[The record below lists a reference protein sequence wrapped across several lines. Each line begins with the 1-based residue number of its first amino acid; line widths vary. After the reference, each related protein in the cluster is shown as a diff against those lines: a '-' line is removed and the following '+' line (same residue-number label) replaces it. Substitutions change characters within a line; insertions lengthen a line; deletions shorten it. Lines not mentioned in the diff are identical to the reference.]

1 MCMLCLFLYM
11 RRQMRCHMFIDRAR
25 IFVQS
30 GKGGDG
36 MSSFRR
42 EKFVPKGGP
51 DGGDGGR
58 GGNVILVA
66 DRNVNTLVD
75 FRFRRLFKAKPGG
88 KGAGAN
94 CFGRD
99 AEDLRITVPVGT
111 VVKDE
116 ETDTVI
122 ADLNHDGQEAVVAR
136 GGRGGRGN
144 WHFRSSA
151 NRVPT
156 FAEKGEPSQERW
168 LRLELK
174 VLADVG
180 LLGYPSVG
188 KSSILRKVSA
198 AQPEVAA
205 YHFTTLNPILG
216 VVNLPDHRSF
226 VMADIP
232 GLIEGASEGVGLG
245 HDFLRHVERTKILI
259 HVLDVSGM
267 EGRDPVE
274 DYEKI
279 NLELQKYSARLAR
292 KKQVVA
298 ANKMD
303 LLEEDSDKL
312 ERLVDYM
319 AQQGVEVYPI
329 CAVTGEGMDKLLE
342 RVWVLLEEYVEE
354 AEENAEEVVYKAV
367 RKQDFEVKREGNA
380 FVLTGSRIENLVAMT
395 NFDDDQSLRRFQRIW
410 RYMELDKLL
419 KEHGVQ
425 EGNTVRIGEMEF
437 EYHT

>member
-1 MCMLCLFLYM
+1 
-11 RRQMRCHMFIDRAR
+11 MFIDRAR

-51 DGGDGGR
+51 DGGDGGH
-58 GGNVILVA
+58 GGNVVLVA

-75 FRFRRLFKAKPGG
+75 FRFHRLFKAKPGG
-88 KGAGAN
+88 KGQGAN
-94 CFGRD
+94 CYGRN
-99 AEDLRITVPVGT
+99 AEDLLITVPLGT
-111 VVKDE
+111 IVKDE
-116 ETDTVI
+116 ESGQII
-122 ADLNHDGQEAVVAR
+122 ADLSHDGQQAIVAK

-144 WHFRSSA
+144 WHFRSSS
-151 NRVPT
+151 NRTPT
-156 FAEKGEPSQERW
+156 FAERGEPGEERW

-174 VLADVG
+174 VLADIG

-216 VVNLPDHRSF
+216 VVDLSDHRSF

-245 HDFLRHVERTKILI
+245 HDFLRHIERTKILV

-267 EGRDPVE
+267 EGRDPIE

-279 NLELQKYSARLAR
+279 NEELRKYSEKLSR
-292 KKQVVA
+292 KKQIIA
-298 ANKMD
+298 ANKIDM
-303 LLEEDSDKL
+303 LGDSDNL
-312 ERLVDYM
+312 ERLKAYM
-319 AQQGVEVYPI
+319 DERGQEVYPI
-329 CAVTGEGMDKLLE
+329 CAMTGEGLEVLLE
-342 RVWVLLEEYVEE
+342 RLWDLLETYVEE
-354 AEENAEEVVYKAV
+354 PEEIAEEVVYKAQD
-367 RKQDFEVKREGNA
+367 KPDFEVKRADDGA
-380 FVLTGSRIENLVAMT
+380 FVITGPRIENLVAMT

-419 KEHGVQ
+419 KEKGICD
-425 EGNTVRIGEMEF
+425 GNTVRICEMEF
-437 EYHT
+437 EYHE

>member
-1 MCMLCLFLYM
+1 
-11 RRQMRCHMFIDRAR
+11 MFIDRAR

-36 MSSFRR
+36 MSSFRH

-51 DGGDGGR
+51 NGGDGGQAR
-58 GGNVILVA
+58 NVVLLA

-88 KGAGAN
+88 KGEGSN
-94 CFGRD
+94 KYGRN
-99 AEDLRITVPVGT
+99 AEDLLITVPLGT
-111 VVKDE
+111 IVKDE
-116 ETDTVI
+116 ETGQVM
-122 ADLNHDGQEAVVAR
+122 ADLSRDGQRAIVAK

-144 WHFRSSA
+144 WHFRTSA
-151 NRVPT
+151 NRTPT
-156 FAEKGEPSQERW
+156 FAERGEPGEERW

-232 GLIEGASEGVGLG
+232 GLIDGASEGVGLG
-245 HDFLRHVERTKILI
+245 HDFLRHIERTKILI
-259 HVLDVSGM
+259 HVVDVSGI
-267 EGRDPVE
+267 EGRDPIE

-279 NLELQKYSARLAR
+279 NAELAKYSEKLAR
-292 KKQVVA
+292 KRQVVA
-298 ANKMD
+298 ANKID
-303 LLEEDSDKL
+303 LLGDSDNL
-312 ERLVDYM
+312 ERLMDYM
-319 AQQGVEVYPI
+319 TAHGVEVYPI
-329 CAVTGEGMDKLLE
+329 CAMTGEGMDKLLE
-342 RVWVLLEEYVEE
+342 RVWTMLEEYVEE
-354 AEENAEEVVYKAV
+354 PDETTEEVVYKAQN
-367 RKQDFEVKREGNA
+367 KPDFEVKRDDDGA
-380 FVLTGSRIENLVAMT
+380 FVITGARIENLVAMT

-419 KEHGVQ
+419 QEHGIQ
-425 EGNTVRIGEMEF
+425 DGNTVRIYSMEF
-437 EYHT
+437 EYHK

>member
-1 MCMLCLFLYM
+1 
-11 RRQMRCHMFIDRAR
+11 MFIDRAR

-36 MSSFRR
+36 MSSFRH

-51 DGGDGGR
+51 NGGDGGQ
-58 GGNVILVA
+58 GGNVVLVA

-88 KGAGAN
+88 KGEGSN
-94 CFGRD
+94 KYGRN
-99 AEDLRITVPVGT
+99 AEDLVITVPLGT
-111 VVKDE
+111 IVKDE
-116 ETDTVI
+116 ETGQVM
-122 ADLNHDGQEAVVAR
+122 ADLSRDGQRAIVAK

-144 WHFRSSA
+144 WHFRTSA
-151 NRVPT
+151 NRTPT
-156 FAEKGEPSQERW
+156 FAERGEPGEERW

-205 YHFTTLNPILG
+205 YYFTTLNPILG

-232 GLIEGASEGVGLG
+232 GLIDGASEGVGLG
-245 HDFLRHVERTKILI
+245 HDFLRHIERTKILI
-259 HVLDVSGM
+259 HVIDVSGI
-267 EGRDPVE
+267 EGRDPIE

-279 NLELQKYSARLAR
+279 NAELAKYSEKLSR
-292 KKQVVA
+292 KQQIVA
-298 ANKMD
+298 ANKID
-303 LLEEDSDKL
+303 LLGDSDNL
-312 ERLVDYM
+312 ERLMDYM
-319 AQQGVEVYPI
+319 AAHGVEVYPI
-329 CAVTGEGMDKLLE
+329 CAMTGEGMDKLLE
-342 RVWVLLEEYVEE
+342 RVWTMLEEYVEE
-354 AEENAEEVVYKAV
+354 PDETTEEVVYKAQN
-367 RKQDFEVKREGNA
+367 KPDFEVKRDDDGA
-380 FVLTGSRIENLVAMT
+380 FVITGARIENLVAMT

-419 KEHGVQ
+419 QEHGIQ
-425 EGNTVRIGEMEF
+425 DGNTVRIYSMEF
-437 EYHT
+437 EYHK

>member
-1 MCMLCLFLYM
+1 
-11 RRQMRCHMFIDRAR
+11 MFIDRAR

-36 MSSFRR
+36 MSSFRH

-51 DGGDGGR
+51 NGGDGGQ
-58 GGNVILVA
+58 GGNVVLVA

-88 KGAGAN
+88 KGEGSN
-94 CFGRD
+94 KYGRN
-99 AEDLRITVPVGT
+99 AEDLLITVPLGT
-111 VVKDE
+111 IVKDE
-116 ETDTVI
+116 ETGQVM
-122 ADLNHDGQEAVVAR
+122 ADLSRDGQRAIVAK

-144 WHFRSSA
+144 WHFRTSA
-151 NRVPT
+151 NRTPT
-156 FAEKGEPSQERW
+156 FAERGEPGEERW

-232 GLIEGASEGVGLG
+232 GLIDGASEGVGLG
-245 HDFLRHVERTKILI
+245 HDFLRHIERTKILI
-259 HVLDVSGM
+259 HVVDVSGI
-267 EGRDPVE
+267 EGRDPIE

-279 NLELQKYSARLAR
+279 NAELAKYSEKLAR
-292 KKQVVA
+292 KRQVVA
-298 ANKMD
+298 ANKID
-303 LLEEDSDKL
+303 LLGDSDNL
-312 ERLVDYM
+312 ERLMNYM
-319 AQQGVEVYPI
+319 TAHGVEVYPI
-329 CAVTGEGMDKLLE
+329 CAMTGEGMDKLLE
-342 RVWVLLEEYVEE
+342 RVWTMLEEYVEE
-354 AEENAEEVVYKAV
+354 PDETTEEVVYKAQN
-367 RKQDFEVKREGNA
+367 KPDFEVKRDDDGA
-380 FVLTGSRIENLVAMT
+380 FVITGARIENLVAMT

-419 KEHGVQ
+419 QEHGIQ
-425 EGNTVRIGEMEF
+425 DGNTVRIYSMEF
-437 EYHT
+437 EYHK

>member
-1 MCMLCLFLYM
+1 
-11 RRQMRCHMFIDRAR
+11 MFIDRAR

-36 MSSFRR
+36 MSSFRH

-51 DGGDGGR
+51 NGGDGGQ
-58 GGNVILVA
+58 GGNVVLVA

-75 FRFRRLFKAKPGG
+75 FRYRRLFKAKPGG
-88 KGAGAN
+88 KGEGSN
-94 CFGRD
+94 KYGRNAD
-99 AEDLRITVPVGT
+99 DLVITVPVGT
-111 VVKDE
+111 IVKDE
-116 ETDTVI
+116 ETDQVM
-122 ADLNHDGQEAVVAR
+122 ADLSRDGQRAIVAK

-144 WHFRSSA
+144 WHFRTSA
-151 NRVPT
+151 NRTPT
-156 FAEKGEPSQERW
+156 FAERGEPGEERW
-168 LRLELK
+168 LKLELK

-232 GLIEGASEGVGLG
+232 GLIDGASEGVGLG
-245 HDFLRHVERTKILI
+245 HDFLRHIERTKILI
-259 HVLDVSGM
+259 HVLDVSGS
-267 EGRDPVE
+267 EGRDPIE

-279 NLELQKYSARLAR
+279 NAELAKYSEKLAR
-292 KKQVVA
+292 KRQVVA
-298 ANKMD
+298 ANKID
-303 LLEEDSDKL
+303 LLGDSDNL
-312 ERLVDYM
+312 ERLMDYM
-319 AQQGVEVYPI
+319 AAHGVEVYPI
-329 CAVTGEGMDKLLE
+329 CAMSGEGMDKLLE
-342 RVWVLLEEYVEE
+342 RVWTMLEEYVEE
-354 AEENAEEVVYKAV
+354 PDETTEEVVYKA
-367 RKQDFEVKREGNA
+367 KEKPDFEVKRDDDGA
-380 FVLTGSRIENLVAMT
+380 FVITGARIENLVAMT

-419 KEHGVQ
+419 QEHGIQ
-425 EGNTVRIGEMEF
+425 EGNTVRIYSMEF
-437 EYHT
+437 EYHK

>member
-1 MCMLCLFLYM
+1 
-11 RRQMRCHMFIDRAR
+11 MFIDRAR

-36 MSSFRR
+36 MSSFRH

-51 DGGDGGR
+51 NGGDGGQ
-58 GGNVILVA
+58 GGNVVLVA

-88 KGAGAN
+88 KGEGSN
-94 CFGRD
+94 KYGRN
-99 AEDLRITVPVGT
+99 AEDLLITVPLGT
-111 VVKDE
+111 IVKDE
-116 ETDTVI
+116 ETGQVM
-122 ADLNHDGQEAVVAR
+122 ADLSRDGQRAIVAK

-144 WHFRSSA
+144 WHFRTSA
-151 NRVPT
+151 NRTPT
-156 FAEKGEPSQERW
+156 FAERGEPGEERW

-232 GLIEGASEGVGLG
+232 GLIDGASEGVGLG
-245 HDFLRHVERTKILI
+245 HDFLRHIERTKILI
-259 HVLDVSGM
+259 HVVDVSGI
-267 EGRDPVE
+267 EGRDPIE

-279 NLELQKYSARLAR
+279 NAELAKYSEKLAR
-292 KKQVVA
+292 KHQVVA
-298 ANKMD
+298 ANKID
-303 LLEEDSDKL
+303 LLGDSDNL
-312 ERLVDYM
+312 ERLMDYM
-319 AQQGVEVYPI
+319 TAHGVEVYPI
-329 CAVTGEGMDKLLE
+329 CAMTGEGMDKLLE
-342 RVWVLLEEYVEE
+342 RVWTMLEEYVEE
-354 AEENAEEVVYKAV
+354 PDETTEEVVYKAQN
-367 RKQDFEVKREGNA
+367 KPDFEVKRDDDGA
-380 FVLTGSRIENLVAMT
+380 FVITGARIENLVAMT

-419 KEHGVQ
+419 QEHGIQ
-425 EGNTVRIGEMEF
+425 DGNTVRIYSMEF
-437 EYHT
+437 EYHK

>member
-1 MCMLCLFLYM
+1 
-11 RRQMRCHMFIDRAR
+11 MFIDRAR

-36 MSSFRR
+36 MSSFRH

-51 DGGDGGR
+51 NGGDGGQ
-58 GGNVILVA
+58 GGNVVLVA

-88 KGAGAN
+88 KGEGSN
-94 CFGRD
+94 KYGRN
-99 AEDLRITVPVGT
+99 AEDLLITVPLGT
-111 VVKDE
+111 IVKDE
-116 ETDTVI
+116 ETGQVI
-122 ADLNHDGQEAVVAR
+122 ADLSRDGQRAIVAK

-144 WHFRSSA
+144 WHFRTSA
-151 NRVPT
+151 NRTPT
-156 FAEKGEPSQERW
+156 FAERGEPGEERW

-232 GLIEGASEGVGLG
+232 GLIDGASEGVGLG
-245 HDFLRHVERTKILI
+245 HDFLRHIERTKILI
-259 HVLDVSGM
+259 HVVDVSGI
-267 EGRDPVE
+267 EGRDPIE

-279 NLELQKYSARLAR
+279 NAELAKYSEKLAR
-292 KKQVVA
+292 KRQVVA
-298 ANKMD
+298 ANKID
-303 LLEEDSDKL
+303 LLGDSDNL
-312 ERLVDYM
+312 ERLMDYM
-319 AQQGVEVYPI
+319 TAHGVEVYPI
-329 CAVTGEGMDKLLE
+329 CAMTGEGMDKLLE
-342 RVWVLLEEYVEE
+342 RVWTMLEEYVEE
-354 AEENAEEVVYKAV
+354 PDETTEEVVYKAQN
-367 RKQDFEVKREGNA
+367 KPDFEVKRDDDGA
-380 FVLTGSRIENLVAMT
+380 FVITGARIENLVAMT

-419 KEHGVQ
+419 QEHGIQ
-425 EGNTVRIGEMEF
+425 DGNTIRIYSMEF
-437 EYHT
+437 EYHK

>member
-1 MCMLCLFLYM
+1 
-11 RRQMRCHMFIDRAR
+11 MFIDRAR

-36 MSSFRR
+36 MSSFRH

-51 DGGDGGR
+51 NGGDGGQ
-58 GGNVILVA
+58 GGSVVLVA

-88 KGAGAN
+88 KGEGSN
-94 CFGRD
+94 KYGRN
-99 AEDLRITVPVGT
+99 AEDLVITVPLGT
-111 VVKDE
+111 IVKDE
-116 ETDTVI
+116 ETGQVM
-122 ADLNHDGQEAVVAR
+122 ADLSRDGQRAIVAK

-144 WHFRSSA
+144 WHFRTSA
-151 NRVPT
+151 NRTPT
-156 FAEKGEPSQERW
+156 FAERGEPGEERW

-232 GLIEGASEGVGLG
+232 GLIDGASEGVGLG
-245 HDFLRHVERTKILI
+245 HDFLRHIERTKILI
-259 HVLDVSGM
+259 HVIDVSGI
-267 EGRDPVE
+267 EGRDPIE

-279 NLELQKYSARLAR
+279 NAELAKYSEKLSR
-292 KKQVVA
+292 KQQIVA
-298 ANKMD
+298 ANKID
-303 LLEEDSDKL
+303 LLGDSDNL
-312 ERLVDYM
+312 ERLMDYM
-319 AQQGVEVYPI
+319 AAHGVEVYPI
-329 CAVTGEGMDKLLE
+329 CAMTGEGMDKLLE
-342 RVWVLLEEYVEE
+342 RVWTMLEEYVEE
-354 AEENAEEVVYKAV
+354 PDETTEEVVYKAQN
-367 RKQDFEVKREGNA
+367 KPDFEVKRDDDGA
-380 FVLTGSRIENLVAMT
+380 FVITGARIENLVAMT

-419 KEHGVQ
+419 QEHGIQ
-425 EGNTVRIGEMEF
+425 DGNTVRIYSMEF
-437 EYHT
+437 EYHK

>member
-1 MCMLCLFLYM
+1 
-11 RRQMRCHMFIDRAR
+11 MFIDRAR

-51 DGGDGGR
+51 DGGDGGH
-58 GGNVILVA
+58 GGNVVLVA

-88 KGAGAN
+88 KGQGAN
-94 CFGRD
+94 CYGRN
-99 AEDLRITVPVGT
+99 AEDLLITVPMGT
-111 VVKDE
+111 IVKDE
-116 ETDTVI
+116 ATDQII
-122 ADLNHDGQEAVVAR
+122 ADLSHDGQQAIVAK

-144 WHFRSSA
+144 WHFRSSS
-151 NRVPT
+151 NRTPT
-156 FAEKGEPSQERW
+156 FAERGEPGEERW

-174 VLADVG
+174 VLADIG

-216 VVNLPDHRSF
+216 VVDLSDHRSF

-245 HDFLRHVERTKILI
+245 HDFLRHIERTKILV

-267 EGRDPVE
+267 EGRDPIE

-279 NLELQKYSARLAR
+279 NEELRKYSEKLAR
-292 KKQVVA
+292 KKQIIA
-298 ANKMD
+298 ANKID
-303 LLEEDSDKL
+303 LLGDSDNL
-312 ERLVDYM
+312 ERLKAYM
-319 AQQGVEVYPI
+319 AERGQEVYPI
-329 CAVTGEGMDKLLE
+329 CAMTGEGMEVLMERLWELLE
-342 RVWVLLEEYVEE
+342 SYVEE
-354 AEENAEEVVYKAV
+354 PEEVSEEVVYKAQD
-367 RKQDFEVKREGNA
+367 KPDFEVKRADDGA
-380 FVLTGSRIENLVAMT
+380 FVITGPRIENLVSMT

-419 KEHGVQ
+419 KEKGIQ
-425 EGNTVRIGEMEF
+425 DGNTVRICEMEF
-437 EYHT
+437 EYHE

>member
-1 MCMLCLFLYM
+1 
-11 RRQMRCHMFIDRAR
+11 MFIDRAR

-36 MSSFRR
+36 MSSFRH

-51 DGGDGGR
+51 NGGDGGQ
-58 GGNVILVA
+58 GGNVVLVA

-88 KGAGAN
+88 KGEGSN
-94 CFGRD
+94 KYGRN
-99 AEDLRITVPVGT
+99 AEDLVITVPLGT
-111 VVKDE
+111 IVKDE
-116 ETDTVI
+116 ETGQVM
-122 ADLNHDGQEAVVAR
+122 ADLSRDGQRAIVAK

-144 WHFRSSA
+144 WHFRTSA
-151 NRVPT
+151 NRTPT
-156 FAEKGEPSQERW
+156 FAERGEPGEERW

-198 AQPEVAA
+198 AQPEVSA

-232 GLIEGASEGVGLG
+232 GLIDGASEGVGLG
-245 HDFLRHVERTKILI
+245 HDFLRHIERTKILI
-259 HVLDVSGM
+259 HVIDVSGI
-267 EGRDPVE
+267 EGRDPIE

-279 NLELQKYSARLAR
+279 NAELAKYSEKLSR
-292 KKQVVA
+292 KQQIVA
-298 ANKMD
+298 ANKID
-303 LLEEDSDKL
+303 LLGDSDNL
-312 ERLVDYM
+312 ERLMDYM
-319 AQQGVEVYPI
+319 AAHGVEVYPI
-329 CAVTGEGMDKLLE
+329 CAMTGEGMDKLLE
-342 RVWVLLEEYVEE
+342 RVWTMLEEYVEE
-354 AEENAEEVVYKAV
+354 PDETTEEVVYKAQN
-367 RKQDFEVKREGNA
+367 KPDFEVKRDDDGA
-380 FVLTGSRIENLVAMT
+380 FVITGARIENLVAMT

-419 KEHGVQ
+419 QEHGIQ
-425 EGNTVRIGEMEF
+425 DGNTVRIYSMEF
-437 EYHT
+437 EYHK

>member
-1 MCMLCLFLYM
+1 
-11 RRQMRCHMFIDRAR
+11 MFIDRAR

-36 MSSFRR
+36 MSSFRH

-51 DGGDGGR
+51 NGGDGGQ
-58 GGNVILVA
+58 GGNVVLVA

-88 KGAGAN
+88 KGEGSN
-94 CFGRD
+94 KYGRN
-99 AEDLRITVPVGT
+99 AEDLLITVPLGT
-111 VVKDE
+111 IVKDE
-116 ETDTVI
+116 ETGQVM
-122 ADLNHDGQEAVVAR
+122 ADLSRDGQRAIVAK

-144 WHFRSSA
+144 WHFRTSA
-151 NRVPT
+151 NRTPT
-156 FAEKGEPSQERW
+156 FAERGEPGEERW

-232 GLIEGASEGVGLG
+232 GLIDGASEGVGLG
-245 HDFLRHVERTKILI
+245 HDFLRHIERTKILI
-259 HVLDVSGM
+259 HVVDVSGI
-267 EGRDPVE
+267 EGRDHIE

-279 NLELQKYSARLAR
+279 NAELAKYSEKLAR
-292 KKQVVA
+292 KRQVVA
-298 ANKMD
+298 ANKID
-303 LLEEDSDKL
+303 LLGDSDNL
-312 ERLVDYM
+312 ERLMDYM
-319 AQQGVEVYPI
+319 TAHGVEVYPI
-329 CAVTGEGMDKLLE
+329 CAMTGEGMDKLLE
-342 RVWVLLEEYVEE
+342 RVWTMLEEYVEE
-354 AEENAEEVVYKAV
+354 PDETTEEVVYKAQN
-367 RKQDFEVKREGNA
+367 KPDFEVKRDDDGA
-380 FVLTGSRIENLVAMT
+380 FVITGARIENLVAMT

-419 KEHGVQ
+419 QEHGIQ
-425 EGNTVRIGEMEF
+425 DGNTVRIYSMEF
-437 EYHT
+437 EYHK

>member
-1 MCMLCLFLYM
+1 
-11 RRQMRCHMFIDRAR
+11 MFIDRAR

-51 DGGDGGR
+51 DGGDGGH
-58 GGNVILVA
+58 GGNVVLVA

-88 KGAGAN
+88 KGQGAN
-94 CFGRD
+94 CYGRN
-99 AEDLRITVPVGT
+99 AEDLLITVPLGT
-111 VVKDE
+111 IVKDE
-116 ETDTVI
+116 ESGQII
-122 ADLNHDGQEAVVAR
+122 ADLSHDGQQAIVAK

-144 WHFRSSA
+144 WHFRSSS
-151 NRVPT
+151 NRTPT
-156 FAEKGEPSQERW
+156 FAERGEPGEERW

-174 VLADVG
+174 VLADIG

-216 VVNLPDHRSF
+216 VVDLSDHRSF

-245 HDFLRHVERTKILI
+245 HDFLRHIERTKILV

-267 EGRDPVE
+267 EGRDPIE

-279 NLELQKYSARLAR
+279 NEELRKYSEKLSR
-292 KKQVVA
+292 KKQIIA
-298 ANKMD
+298 ANKIDM
-303 LLEEDSDKL
+303 LGDSDNL
-312 ERLVDYM
+312 ERLKAYM
-319 AQQGVEVYPI
+319 DERGQEVYPI
-329 CAVTGEGMDKLLE
+329 CAMTGEGLEVLLE
-342 RVWVLLEEYVEE
+342 RLWDLLETYVEE
-354 AEENAEEVVYKAV
+354 PEEIAEEVVYKAQD
-367 RKQDFEVKREGNA
+367 KPDFEVKRADDGA
-380 FVLTGSRIENLVAMT
+380 FVITGPRIENLVAMT

-419 KEHGVQ
+419 KEKGICD
-425 EGNTVRIGEMEF
+425 GNTVRICEMEF
-437 EYHT
+437 EYHE

>member
-1 MCMLCLFLYM
+1 
-11 RRQMRCHMFIDRAR
+11 MFIDRAR

-36 MSSFRR
+36 MSSFRH

-51 DGGDGGR
+51 NGGDGGQ
-58 GGNVILVA
+58 GGNVVLVA

-88 KGAGAN
+88 KGEGSN
-94 CFGRD
+94 KYGRN
-99 AEDLRITVPVGT
+99 AEDLLITVPLGT
-111 VVKDE
+111 IVKDE
-116 ETDTVI
+116 ETGQVM
-122 ADLNHDGQEAVVAR
+122 ADLSRDGQRAIVAK

-144 WHFRSSA
+144 WHFRTSA
-151 NRVPT
+151 NRTPT
-156 FAEKGEPSQERW
+156 FAERGEPGEERW

-198 AQPEVAA
+198 AQPEVVA

-232 GLIEGASEGVGLG
+232 GLIDGASEGVGLG
-245 HDFLRHVERTKILI
+245 HDFLRHIERTKILI
-259 HVLDVSGM
+259 HVVDVSGI
-267 EGRDPVE
+267 EGRDPIE

-279 NLELQKYSARLAR
+279 NAELAKYSEKLAR
-292 KKQVVA
+292 KRQVVA
-298 ANKMD
+298 ANKID
-303 LLEEDSDKL
+303 LLGDSDNL
-312 ERLVDYM
+312 ERLMDYM
-319 AQQGVEVYPI
+319 TAHGVEVYPI
-329 CAVTGEGMDKLLE
+329 CAMTGEGMDKLLE
-342 RVWVLLEEYVEE
+342 RVWTMLEEYVEE
-354 AEENAEEVVYKAV
+354 PDETTEEVVYKAQN
-367 RKQDFEVKREGNA
+367 KPDFEVKRDDDGA
-380 FVLTGSRIENLVAMT
+380 FVITGARIENLVAMT

-419 KEHGVQ
+419 QEHGIQ
-425 EGNTVRIGEMEF
+425 DGNTVRIYSMAF
-437 EYHT
+437 EYHK

>member
-1 MCMLCLFLYM
+1 
-11 RRQMRCHMFIDRAR
+11 MFIDRAR

-30 GKGGDG
+30 GRGGDG
-36 MSSFRR
+36 MSSFRH

-51 DGGDGGR
+51 NGGDGGQ
-58 GGNVILVA
+58 GGNVVLVA

-88 KGAGAN
+88 KGQGSN
-94 CFGRD
+94 KYGRD
-99 AEDLRITVPVGT
+99 ADDLLITVPLGT
-111 VVKDE
+111 VVRDE
-116 ETDTVI
+116 ETDKIIV
-122 ADLNHDGQEAVVAR
+122 DLSHDGQQAIVAK

-144 WHFRSSA
+144 WHFRTSA
-151 NRVPT
+151 NRTPT
-156 FAEKGEPSQERW
+156 FAERGEPGEERW
-168 LRLELK
+168 LKLELK

-216 VVNLPDHRSF
+216 VVNLSDHSSF

-232 GLIEGASEGVGLG
+232 GLIDGASEGVGLG
-245 HDFLRHVERTKILI
+245 HDFLRHIERTKILI

-267 EGRDPVE
+267 EGRDPIE

-279 NLELQKYSARLAR
+279 NAELKKYSDKLSR
-292 KKQVVA
+292 KQQIVA
-298 ANKMD
+298 ANKVD
-303 LLEEDSDKL
+303 ALEEGSDNL
-312 ERLVDYM
+312 ERLEAYLT
-319 AQQGVEVYPI
+319 QRGVEVYPI
-329 CAVTGEGMDKLLE
+329 CALTGEGMDALLE
-342 RVWVLLEEYVEE
+342 RVWTLLEDYIEE
-354 AEENAEEVVYKAV
+354 PEETTEEVVYKAEE
-367 RKQDFEVKREGNA
+367 KPDFEVKRDDDGA
-380 FVLTGSRIENLVAMT
+380 FVITGPRIENLVAMT

-419 KEHGVQ
+419 KEHGIQ
-425 EGNTVRIGEMEF
+425 DGNTVRIYGMEF
-437 EYHT
+437 DYHE

>member
-1 MCMLCLFLYM
+1 
-11 RRQMRCHMFIDRAR
+11 MFIDRAR

-36 MSSFRR
+36 MSSFRH

-51 DGGDGGR
+51 NGGDGGQ
-58 GGNVILVA
+58 GGNVVLVA

-75 FRFRRLFKAKPGG
+75 FRFRRLFKARPGG
-88 KGAGAN
+88 KGEGSN
-94 CFGRD
+94 KYGRN
-99 AEDLRITVPVGT
+99 AEDLLITVPLGT
-111 VVKDE
+111 IVKDE
-116 ETDTVI
+116 ETGQVM
-122 ADLNHDGQEAVVAR
+122 ADLSRDGQRAIVAK

-144 WHFRSSA
+144 WHFRTSA
-151 NRVPT
+151 NRTPT
-156 FAEKGEPSQERW
+156 FAERGEPGEERW

-232 GLIEGASEGVGLG
+232 GLIDGASEGVGLG
-245 HDFLRHVERTKILI
+245 HDFLRHIERTKILI
-259 HVLDVSGM
+259 HVVDVSGI
-267 EGRDPVE
+267 EGRDPIE

-279 NLELQKYSARLAR
+279 NAELAKYSEKLAR
-292 KKQVVA
+292 KRQVVA
-298 ANKMD
+298 ANKID
-303 LLEEDSDKL
+303 LLGDSDNL
-312 ERLVDYM
+312 ERLMDYM
-319 AQQGVEVYPI
+319 TAHGVEVYPI
-329 CAVTGEGMDKLLE
+329 CAMTGEGMDKLLE
-342 RVWVLLEEYVEE
+342 RVWTMLEEYVEE
-354 AEENAEEVVYKAV
+354 PDETTEEVVYKAQN
-367 RKQDFEVKREGNA
+367 KPDFEVKRDDDGA
-380 FVLTGSRIENLVAMT
+380 FVITGARIENLVAMT

-419 KEHGVQ
+419 QEHGIQ
-425 EGNTVRIGEMEF
+425 DGNTVRIYSMEF
-437 EYHT
+437 EYHK

>member
-1 MCMLCLFLYM
+1 
-11 RRQMRCHMFIDRAR
+11 MFIDRAR

-36 MSSFRR
+36 MSSFRH

-51 DGGDGGR
+51 NGGDGGQ
-58 GGNVILVA
+58 GGNVVLVA

-88 KGAGAN
+88 KGEGSN
-94 CFGRD
+94 KYGRN
-99 AEDLRITVPVGT
+99 AEDLLITVPLGT
-111 VVKDE
+111 IVKDE
-116 ETDTVI
+116 ETGQVM
-122 ADLNHDGQEAVVAR
+122 ADLSRDGQRAIVAK

-144 WHFRSSA
+144 WHFRTSA
-151 NRVPT
+151 NRTPT
-156 FAEKGEPSQERW
+156 FAERGEPGEERW

-232 GLIEGASEGVGLG
+232 GLIDGASEGVGLG
-245 HDFLRHVERTKILI
+245 HDFLRHIERTKILI
-259 HVLDVSGM
+259 HVVDVSGI
-267 EGRDPVE
+267 EGCDPIE

-279 NLELQKYSARLAR
+279 NAELAKYSEKLAR
-292 KKQVVA
+292 KRQVVA
-298 ANKMD
+298 ANKID
-303 LLEEDSDKL
+303 LLGDSDNL
-312 ERLVDYM
+312 ERLMDYM
-319 AQQGVEVYPI
+319 TAHGVEVYPI
-329 CAVTGEGMDKLLE
+329 CAMTGEGMDKLLE
-342 RVWVLLEEYVEE
+342 RVWTMLEEYVEE
-354 AEENAEEVVYKAV
+354 PDETTEEVVYKAQN
-367 RKQDFEVKREGNA
+367 KPDFEVKRDDDGA
-380 FVLTGSRIENLVAMT
+380 FVITGARIENLVAMT

-419 KEHGVQ
+419 QEHGIQ
-425 EGNTVRIGEMEF
+425 DGNTVRIYSMAF
-437 EYHT
+437 EYHK

>member
-1 MCMLCLFLYM
+1 
-11 RRQMRCHMFIDRAR
+11 MFIDRAR

-36 MSSFRR
+36 MSSFRH

-51 DGGDGGR
+51 NGGDGGQ
-58 GGNVILVA
+58 GGNVVLVA

-88 KGAGAN
+88 KGEGSN
-94 CFGRD
+94 KYGRN
-99 AEDLRITVPVGT
+99 AEDLVITVPLGT
-111 VVKDE
+111 IVKDE
-116 ETDTVI
+116 ETGQVM
-122 ADLNHDGQEAVVAR
+122 ADLSRDGQRAIVAK

-144 WHFRSSA
+144 WHFRTSA
-151 NRVPT
+151 NRTPT
-156 FAEKGEPSQERW
+156 FAERGEPGEERW

-232 GLIEGASEGVGLG
+232 GLIDGASEGVGLG
-245 HDFLRHVERTKILI
+245 HDFLRHIERTKILI
-259 HVLDVSGM
+259 HVIDVSGI
-267 EGRDPVE
+267 EGRDPIE

-279 NLELQKYSARLAR
+279 NAELAKYSEKLSR
-292 KKQVVA
+292 KQQIVA
-298 ANKMD
+298 ANKID
-303 LLEEDSDKL
+303 LLGDSDNL
-312 ERLVDYM
+312 ERLMDYM
-319 AQQGVEVYPI
+319 AAHG
-329 CAVTGEGMDKLLE
+329 DKLLE
-342 RVWVLLEEYVEE
+342 RVWTMLEEYVEE
-354 AEENAEEVVYKAV
+354 PDETTEEVVYKAQN
-367 RKQDFEVKREGNA
+367 KPDFEVKRDDDGA
-380 FVLTGSRIENLVAMT
+380 FVITGARIENLVAMT

-419 KEHGVQ
+419 QEHGIQ
-425 EGNTVRIGEMEF
+425 DGNTVRIYSMEF
-437 EYHT
+437 EYHK

>member
-1 MCMLCLFLYM
+1 
-11 RRQMRCHMFIDRAR
+11 MFIDRAR

-36 MSSFRR
+36 MSSFRH

-51 DGGDGGR
+51 NGGDGGQ
-58 GGNVILVA
+58 GGNVVLVA

-88 KGAGAN
+88 KGEGSN
-94 CFGRD
+94 KYGRN
-99 AEDLRITVPVGT
+99 AEDLVITVPLGT
-111 VVKDE
+111 IVKDE
-116 ETDTVI
+116 ETGQVM
-122 ADLNHDGQEAVVAR
+122 ADLSRDGQRAIVAK

-144 WHFRSSA
+144 WHFRTSA
-151 NRVPT
+151 NRTPT
-156 FAEKGEPSQERW
+156 FAERGEPGEERW

-232 GLIEGASEGVGLG
+232 GLIDGASEGVGLG
-245 HDFLRHVERTKILI
+245 HDFLRHIERTKILI
-259 HVLDVSGM
+259 HVIDVSGI
-267 EGRDPVE
+267 EGRDPIE

-279 NLELQKYSARLAR
+279 NAELAKYSEKLSR
-292 KKQVVA
+292 KQQIVA
-298 ANKMD
+298 ANKID
-303 LLEEDSDKL
+303 LLGDSDNL
-312 ERLVDYM
+312 ERLMDYM
-319 AQQGVEVYPI
+319 AAHGVEVYPI
-329 CAVTGEGMDKLLE
+329 CAMTGEGMDKLLE
-342 RVWVLLEEYVEE
+342 RVWTMLEEYVEE
-354 AEENAEEVVYKAV
+354 PDETTEEVVYKAQN
-367 RKQDFEVKREGNA
+367 KPDFEVKRDDDGA
-380 FVLTGSRIENLVAMT
+380 FVITGARIENLVAMT
-395 NFDDDQSLRRFQRIW
+395 NFDDDQSLRRCQRIW

-419 KEHGVQ
+419 QEHGIQ
-425 EGNTVRIGEMEF
+425 DGNTVRIYSMEF
-437 EYHT
+437 EYHK

>member
-1 MCMLCLFLYM
+1 
-11 RRQMRCHMFIDRAR
+11 MFIDRAR

-36 MSSFRR
+36 MSSFRH

-51 DGGDGGR
+51 NGGDGGQ
-58 GGNVILVA
+58 GGNVVLVA

-88 KGAGAN
+88 KGEGSN
-94 CFGRD
+94 KYGRN
-99 AEDLRITVPVGT
+99 AEDLLITIPLGT
-111 VVKDE
+111 IVKDE
-116 ETDTVI
+116 ETGQVM
-122 ADLNHDGQEAVVAR
+122 ADLSRDGQRAIVAK

-144 WHFRSSA
+144 WHFRTSA
-151 NRVPT
+151 NRTPT
-156 FAEKGEPSQERW
+156 FAERGEPGEERW

-232 GLIEGASEGVGLG
+232 GLIDGASEGVGLG
-245 HDFLRHVERTKILI
+245 HDFLRHIERTKILI
-259 HVLDVSGM
+259 HVVDVSGI
-267 EGRDPVE
+267 EGRDPIE

-279 NLELQKYSARLAR
+279 NAELAKYSEKLAR
-292 KKQVVA
+292 KRQVVA
-298 ANKMD
+298 ANKID
-303 LLEEDSDKL
+303 LLGDSDNL
-312 ERLVDYM
+312 ERLMDYM
-319 AQQGVEVYPI
+319 TAHGVEVYPI
-329 CAVTGEGMDKLLE
+329 CAMTGEGMDKLLE
-342 RVWVLLEEYVEE
+342 RVWTMLEEYVEE
-354 AEENAEEVVYKAV
+354 PDETTEEVVYKAQN
-367 RKQDFEVKREGNA
+367 KPDFEVKRDDDGA
-380 FVLTGSRIENLVAMT
+380 FVITGARIENLVAMT

-419 KEHGVQ
+419 QEHGIQ
-425 EGNTVRIGEMEF
+425 DGNTVRIYSMEF
-437 EYHT
+437 EYHK

>member
-1 MCMLCLFLYM
+1 
-11 RRQMRCHMFIDRAR
+11 MFIDRAR

-36 MSSFRR
+36 MSSFRH

-51 DGGDGGR
+51 NGGDGGQ
-58 GGNVILVA
+58 GGNVVLVA

-88 KGAGAN
+88 KGEGSN
-94 CFGRD
+94 KYGRN
-99 AEDLRITVPVGT
+99 AEDLVITVPLGT
-111 VVKDE
+111 IVKDE
-116 ETDTVI
+116 ETGQVM
-122 ADLNHDGQEAVVAR
+122 ADLSRDGQRAIVAK

-144 WHFRSSA
+144 WHFRTSA
-151 NRVPT
+151 NRTPT
-156 FAEKGEPSQERW
+156 FAERGEPGEERW

-232 GLIEGASEGVGLG
+232 GLIDGASEGVGLG
-245 HDFLRHVERTKILI
+245 HDFLRHIERTKILI
-259 HVLDVSGM
+259 HVIDVSGI
-267 EGRDPVE
+267 EGRDPIE

-279 NLELQKYSARLAR
+279 NAELAKYSEKLSR
-292 KKQVVA
+292 KQQIVA
-298 ANKMD
+298 ANKID
-303 LLEEDSDKL
+303 LLGDSDNL
-312 ERLVDYM
+312 ERLMDYM
-319 AQQGVEVYPI
+319 AAHGVEVYPI
-329 CAVTGEGMDKLLE
+329 CAMTGEGMDKLLE
-342 RVWVLLEEYVEE
+342 RVWTMLEEYVEE
-354 AEENAEEVVYKAV
+354 PDETTEEVVYKAQN
-367 RKQDFEVKREGNA
+367 KPDFEVKRDDDGA
-380 FVLTGSRIENLVAMT
+380 FVITGARIENLVAMT

-419 KEHGVQ
+419 QEHAIQ
-425 EGNTVRIGEMEF
+425 DGNTVRIYSMEF
-437 EYHT
+437 EYHK

>member
-1 MCMLCLFLYM
+1 
-11 RRQMRCHMFIDRAR
+11 MFIDRAR

-36 MSSFRR
+36 MSSFRH

-51 DGGDGGR
+51 NGGDGGQ
-58 GGNVILVA
+58 GGNVVLVA

-88 KGAGAN
+88 KGEGSN
-94 CFGRD
+94 KYGRN
-99 AEDLRITVPVGT
+99 AEDLLITVPLGT
-111 VVKDE
+111 IVKDE
-116 ETDTVI
+116 ESGQVM
-122 ADLNHDGQEAVVAR
+122 ADLSRDGQQAIVAK

-144 WHFRSSA
+144 WHFRTSA
-151 NRVPT
+151 NRTPT
-156 FAEKGEPSQERW
+156 FAERGEPGEERW

-216 VVNLPDHRSF
+216 VVDLPDHRSF

-232 GLIEGASEGVGLG
+232 GLIDGASEGVGLG
-245 HDFLRHVERTKILI
+245 HDFLRHIERTKILI

-267 EGRDPVE
+267 EGRDPID

-279 NLELQKYSARLAR
+279 NAELAKYSEKLSR
-292 KKQVVA
+292 KLQIVA
-298 ANKMD
+298 ANKID
-303 LLEEDSDKL
+303 LLDEESDNL
-312 ERLVDYM
+312 ERLMDYM
-319 AQQGVEVYPI
+319 AAKGIEVYPI
-329 CAVTGEGMDKLLE
+329 CAVSGDGMDKLLE
-342 RVWVLLEEYVEE
+342 RVWTLLEEYVEE
-354 AEENAEEVVYKAV
+354 ADETTEEVVYKAEN
-367 RKQDFEVKREGNA
+367 KPDFEVTRDTDGA
-380 FVLTGSRIENLVAMT
+380 FVITGARIENLVAMT

-419 KEHGVQ
+419 QEHGIQ
-425 EGNTVRIGEMEF
+425 DGNTVRIYAMEF
-437 EYHT
+437 EYHK

>member
-1 MCMLCLFLYM
+1 
-11 RRQMRCHMFIDRAR
+11 MFIDRAR

-51 DGGDGGR
+51 DGGDGGH
-58 GGNVILVA
+58 GGNVVLVA

-75 FRFRRLFKAKPGG
+75 FRFHRLFKAKPGG
-88 KGAGAN
+88 KGQGAN
-94 CFGRD
+94 CYGRN
-99 AEDLRITVPVGT
+99 AEDLLITVPLGT
-111 VVKDE
+111 IVKDE
-116 ETDTVI
+116 ESGQII
-122 ADLNHDGQEAVVAR
+122 ADLSHDGQQAIVAK

-144 WHFRSSA
+144 WHFRSSS
-151 NRVPT
+151 NRTPT
-156 FAEKGEPSQERW
+156 FAERGEPGEERW

-174 VLADVG
+174 VLADIG

-216 VVNLPDHRSF
+216 VVDLSDHRSF

-245 HDFLRHVERTKILI
+245 HDFLRHIERTKILV

-267 EGRDPVE
+267 EGRDPIE

-279 NLELQKYSARLAR
+279 NEELRKYSEKLSR
-292 KKQVVA
+292 KKQIIA
-298 ANKMD
+298 ANKIDM
-303 LLEEDSDKL
+303 LGDSDNL
-312 ERLVDYM
+312 ERLKAYM
-319 AQQGVEVYPI
+319 DERGQEVYPI
-329 CAVTGEGMDKLLE
+329 CAMTGEGLEVLLE
-342 RVWVLLEEYVEE
+342 RLWDLLETYVEE
-354 AEENAEEVVYKAV
+354 PEEIAEEVVYKAQD
-367 RKQDFEVKREGNA
+367 KPDFEVKRADDGA
-380 FVLTGSRIENLVAMT
+380 FVITGPRIENLVAMT

-419 KEHGVQ
+419 KEKGIHD
-425 EGNTVRIGEMEF
+425 GNTVRICEMEF
-437 EYHT
+437 EYHE

>member
-1 MCMLCLFLYM
+1 
-11 RRQMRCHMFIDRAR
+11 MFIDRAR

-51 DGGDGGR
+51 DGGDGGH
-58 GGNVILVA
+58 GGNVVLVA

-88 KGAGAN
+88 KGQGAN
-94 CFGRD
+94 CYGRN
-99 AEDLRITVPVGT
+99 AEDLLITVPLGT
-111 VVKDE
+111 IVKDE
-116 ETDTVI
+116 ESGQII
-122 ADLNHDGQEAVVAR
+122 ADLSHDGQQAVVAK

-144 WHFRSSA
+144 WHFRSSS
-151 NRVPT
+151 NRTPT
-156 FAEKGEPSQERW
+156 FAERGEPGEERW

-174 VLADVG
+174 VLADIG

-216 VVNLPDHRSF
+216 VVDLSDHRSF

-245 HDFLRHVERTKILI
+245 HDFLRHIERTKILV

-267 EGRDPVE
+267 EGRDPIE

-279 NLELQKYSARLAR
+279 NEELRKYSEKLSR
-292 KKQVVA
+292 KKQVIA
-298 ANKMD
+298 ANKIDM
-303 LLEEDSDKL
+303 LGDSDNL
-312 ERLVDYM
+312 ERLQAYM
-319 AQQGVEVYPI
+319 DERGQEVYPI
-329 CAVTGEGMDKLLE
+329 CAMTGEGLEVLLE
-342 RVWVLLEEYVEE
+342 RLWDLLETYVEE
-354 AEENAEEVVYKAV
+354 PEEIAEEVVYKAQD
-367 RKQDFEVKREGNA
+367 KPDFEVKRADDGA
-380 FVLTGSRIENLVAMT
+380 FVVTGPRIENLVAMT

-419 KEHGVQ
+419 KEKGICD
-425 EGNTVRIGEMEF
+425 GNTVRICEMEF
-437 EYHT
+437 EYHE

>member
-1 MCMLCLFLYM
+1 
-11 RRQMRCHMFIDRAR
+11 MFIDRAR

-36 MSSFRR
+36 MSSFRH

-51 DGGDGGR
+51 NGGDGGQ
-58 GGNVILVA
+58 GGNVVLVA

-88 KGAGAN
+88 KGEGSN
-94 CFGRD
+94 KYGRNAD
-99 AEDLRITVPVGT
+99 DLLITVPLGT
-111 VVKDE
+111 IVKDE
-116 ETDTVI
+116 ESGQVM
-122 ADLNHDGQEAVVAR
+122 ADLSRDGQQAIVAK

-144 WHFRSSA
+144 WHFRTSA
-151 NRVPT
+151 NRTPT
-156 FAEKGEPSQERW
+156 FAERGEPGEERW

-216 VVNLPDHRSF
+216 VVDLPDHRSF

-232 GLIEGASEGVGLG
+232 GLIDGASEGVGLG
-245 HDFLRHVERTKILI
+245 HDFLRHIERTKILI

-267 EGRDPVE
+267 ECRDPID

-279 NLELQKYSARLAR
+279 NAELAKYSEKLSR
-292 KKQVVA
+292 KLQIVA
-298 ANKMD
+298 ANKID
-303 LLEEDSDKL
+303 LLTDDSDNL
-312 ERLVDYM
+312 ERLMDYM
-319 AQQGVEVYPI
+319 AAKGIEVYPI
-329 CAVTGEGMDKLLE
+329 CAMNGDGMDRLLE
-342 RVWVLLEEYVEE
+342 RVWTLLEEYVEE
-354 AEENAEEVVYKAV
+354 ADETTEEVVYKAEN
-367 RKQDFEVKREGNA
+367 KPDFEVTRDTDGA
-380 FVLTGSRIENLVAMT
+380 FVITGARIENLVAMT

-419 KEHGVQ
+419 QEHGIQ
-425 EGNTVRIGEMEF
+425 DGNTVRIYAMEF
-437 EYHT
+437 EYHK

>member
-1 MCMLCLFLYM
+1 
-11 RRQMRCHMFIDRAR
+11 MFIDRAR

-36 MSSFRR
+36 MSSFRH

-51 DGGDGGR
+51 NGGDGGQ
-58 GGNVILVA
+58 GGNVVLVA

-88 KGAGAN
+88 KGEGSN
-94 CFGRD
+94 KYGRN
-99 AEDLRITVPVGT
+99 AEDLLITVPLGT
-111 VVKDE
+111 IVKDE
-116 ETDTVI
+116 ETGQVM
-122 ADLNHDGQEAVVAR
+122 ADLSRDGQRAIVAK

-144 WHFRSSA
+144 WHFRTSA
-151 NRVPT
+151 NRTPT
-156 FAEKGEPSQERW
+156 FAERGEPGEERW

-174 VLADVG
+174 VLADIG

-232 GLIEGASEGVGLG
+232 GLIDGASEGVGLG
-245 HDFLRHVERTKILI
+245 HDFLRHIERTKILI
-259 HVLDVSGM
+259 HVVDVSGI
-267 EGRDPVE
+267 EGRDPIE

-279 NLELQKYSARLAR
+279 NAELAKYSEKLAR
-292 KKQVVA
+292 KRQVVA
-298 ANKMD
+298 ANKID
-303 LLEEDSDKL
+303 LLGDSDNL
-312 ERLVDYM
+312 ERLMDYM
-319 AQQGVEVYPI
+319 TAHGVEVYPI
-329 CAVTGEGMDKLLE
+329 CAMTGEGMDKLLE
-342 RVWVLLEEYVEE
+342 RVWTMLEEYVEE
-354 AEENAEEVVYKAV
+354 PDETTEEVVYKAQN
-367 RKQDFEVKREGNA
+367 KPDFEVKRDDDGA
-380 FVLTGSRIENLVAMT
+380 FVITGARIENLVAMT

-419 KEHGVQ
+419 QEHGIQ
-425 EGNTVRIGEMEF
+425 DGNTVRIYSMEF
-437 EYHT
+437 EYHK

>member
-1 MCMLCLFLYM
+1 
-11 RRQMRCHMFIDRAR
+11 MFIDRAR

-36 MSSFRR
+36 MSSFRH

-51 DGGDGGR
+51 NGGDGGQ
-58 GGNVILVA
+58 GGNVVLVA

-88 KGAGAN
+88 KGEGSN
-94 CFGRD
+94 KYGRN
-99 AEDLRITVPVGT
+99 AEDLVITVPLGT
-111 VVKDE
+111 IVKDE
-116 ETDTVI
+116 ETGQVM
-122 ADLNHDGQEAVVAR
+122 ADLSRDGQRAIVAK

-144 WHFRSSA
+144 WHFRTSA
-151 NRVPT
+151 NRTPT
-156 FAEKGEPSQERW
+156 FAERGEPGEERW

-232 GLIEGASEGVGLG
+232 GLIDGASEGVGLG
-245 HDFLRHVERTKILI
+245 HDFLRHIERTKILI
-259 HVLDVSGM
+259 HVIDVSGI
-267 EGRDPVE
+267 EGRDPIE

-279 NLELQKYSARLAR
+279 NAELAKYSEKLSR
-292 KKQVVA
+292 KQQIVA
-298 ANKMD
+298 ANKID
-303 LLEEDSDKL
+303 LLGDSDNL
-312 ERLVDYM
+312 ERLMDYM
-319 AQQGVEVYPI
+319 AAHGVEVYPI
-329 CAVTGEGMDKLLE
+329 CAMTGEGMDKLLE
-342 RVWVLLEEYVEE
+342 RVWMMLEEYVEE
-354 AEENAEEVVYKAV
+354 PDETTEEVVYKAQN
-367 RKQDFEVKREGNA
+367 KPDFEVKRDDDGA
-380 FVLTGSRIENLVAMT
+380 FVITGARIENLVAMT

-419 KEHGVQ
+419 QEHGIQ
-425 EGNTVRIGEMEF
+425 DGNTVRIYSMEF
-437 EYHT
+437 EYHK

>member
-1 MCMLCLFLYM
+1 MLL
-11 RRQMRCHMFIDRAR
+11 DSAR
-25 IFVQS
+25 NFVQS
-30 GKGGDG
+30 GTGGDG
-36 MSSFRR
+36 MSSFRH

-51 DGGDGGR
+51 NGGDGGQ
-58 GGNVILVA
+58 GGNVVLVA

-88 KGAGAN
+88 KGEGSN
-94 CFGRD
+94 KYGRN
-99 AEDLRITVPVGT
+99 AEDLVITVPLGT
-111 VVKDE
+111 IVKDE
-116 ETDTVI
+116 ETGQVM
-122 ADLNHDGQEAVVAR
+122 ADLSRDGQRAIVAK

-144 WHFRSSA
+144 WHFRTSA
-151 NRVPT
+151 NRTPT
-156 FAEKGEPSQERW
+156 FAERGEPGEERW

-232 GLIEGASEGVGLG
+232 GLIDGASEGVGLG
-245 HDFLRHVERTKILI
+245 HDFLRHIERTKILI
-259 HVLDVSGM
+259 HVIDVSGI
-267 EGRDPVE
+267 EGRDPIE

-279 NLELQKYSARLAR
+279 NAELAKYSEKLSR
-292 KKQVVA
+292 KQQIVA
-298 ANKMD
+298 ANKID
-303 LLEEDSDKL
+303 LLGDSDNL
-312 ERLVDYM
+312 ERLMDYM
-319 AQQGVEVYPI
+319 AAHGVEVYPI
-329 CAVTGEGMDKLLE
+329 CAMTGEGMDKLLE
-342 RVWVLLEEYVEE
+342 RVWTMLEEYVEE
-354 AEENAEEVVYKAV
+354 PDETTEEVVYKAQN
-367 RKQDFEVKREGNA
+367 KPDFEVKRDDDGA
-380 FVLTGSRIENLVAMT
+380 FVITGARIENLVAMT

-419 KEHGVQ
+419 QEHGIQ
-425 EGNTVRIGEMEF
+425 DGNTVRIYSMEF
-437 EYHT
+437 EYHK

>member
-1 MCMLCLFLYM
+1 
-11 RRQMRCHMFIDRAR
+11 MFIDRAR

-36 MSSFRR
+36 MSSFRH

-51 DGGDGGR
+51 NGGDGGQ
-58 GGNVILVA
+58 GVNVVLVA

-88 KGAGAN
+88 KGEGSN
-94 CFGRD
+94 KYGRN
-99 AEDLRITVPVGT
+99 AEDLVITVPLGT
-111 VVKDE
+111 IVKDE
-116 ETDTVI
+116 ETGQVM
-122 ADLNHDGQEAVVAR
+122 ADLSRDGQRAIVAK

-144 WHFRSSA
+144 WHFRTSA
-151 NRVPT
+151 NRTPT
-156 FAEKGEPSQERW
+156 FAERGEPGEERW

-232 GLIEGASEGVGLG
+232 GLIDGASEGVGLG
-245 HDFLRHVERTKILI
+245 HDFLRHIERTKILI
-259 HVLDVSGM
+259 HVIDVSGI
-267 EGRDPVE
+267 EGRDPIE

-279 NLELQKYSARLAR
+279 NAELAKYSEKLSR
-292 KKQVVA
+292 KQQIVA
-298 ANKMD
+298 ANKID
-303 LLEEDSDKL
+303 LLGDSDNL
-312 ERLVDYM
+312 ERLMDYM
-319 AQQGVEVYPI
+319 AAHGVEVYPI
-329 CAVTGEGMDKLLE
+329 CAMTGEGMDKLLE
-342 RVWVLLEEYVEE
+342 RVWTMLEEYVEE
-354 AEENAEEVVYKAV
+354 PDETTEEVVYKAQN
-367 RKQDFEVKREGNA
+367 KPDFEVKRDDDGA
-380 FVLTGSRIENLVAMT
+380 FVITGARIENLVAMT

-419 KEHGVQ
+419 QEHGIQ
-425 EGNTVRIGEMEF
+425 DGNTVRIYSMEF
-437 EYHT
+437 EYHK

>member
-1 MCMLCLFLYM
+1 
-11 RRQMRCHMFIDRAR
+11 
-25 IFVQS
+25 
-30 GKGGDG
+30 
-36 MSSFRR
+36 MSSFRH

-51 DGGDGGR
+51 NGGDGGQ
-58 GGNVILVA
+58 GGNVVLVA

-88 KGAGAN
+88 KGEGSN
-94 CFGRD
+94 KYGRN
-99 AEDLRITVPVGT
+99 AEDLVITVPLGT
-111 VVKDE
+111 IVKDE
-116 ETDTVI
+116 ETGQVM
-122 ADLNHDGQEAVVAR
+122 ADLSRDGQRAIVAK

-144 WHFRSSA
+144 WHFRTSA
-151 NRVPT
+151 NRTPT
-156 FAEKGEPSQERW
+156 FAERGEPGEERW

-232 GLIEGASEGVGLG
+232 GLIDGASEGVGLG
-245 HDFLRHVERTKILI
+245 HDFLRHIERTKILI
-259 HVLDVSGM
+259 HVIDVSGI
-267 EGRDPVE
+267 EGRDPIE

-279 NLELQKYSARLAR
+279 NAELAKYSEKLSR
-292 KKQVVA
+292 KQQIVA
-298 ANKMD
+298 ANKID
-303 LLEEDSDKL
+303 LLGDSDNL
-312 ERLVDYM
+312 ERLMDYM
-319 AQQGVEVYPI
+319 AAHGVEVYPI
-329 CAVTGEGMDKLLE
+329 CAMTGEGMDKLLE
-342 RVWVLLEEYVEE
+342 RVWTMLEEYVEE
-354 AEENAEEVVYKAV
+354 PDETTEEVVYKAQN
-367 RKQDFEVKREGNA
+367 KPDFEVKRDDDGA
-380 FVLTGSRIENLVAMT
+380 FVITGARIENLVAMT

-419 KEHGVQ
+419 QEHGIQ
-425 EGNTVRIGEMEF
+425 DGNTVRIYSMEF
-437 EYHT
+437 EYHK

>member
-1 MCMLCLFLYM
+1 
-11 RRQMRCHMFIDRAR
+11 MFIDRAR

-36 MSSFRR
+36 MSSFRH

-51 DGGDGGR
+51 NGGDGGQ
-58 GGNVILVA
+58 GGNVVLAA

-88 KGAGAN
+88 KGEGSN
-94 CFGRD
+94 KYGRN
-99 AEDLRITVPVGT
+99 AEDLLITVPLGT
-111 VVKDE
+111 IVKDE
-116 ETDTVI
+116 ETGQVM
-122 ADLNHDGQEAVVAR
+122 ADLSRDGQRAIVAK

-144 WHFRSSA
+144 WHFRTSA
-151 NRVPT
+151 NRTPT
-156 FAEKGEPSQERW
+156 FAERGEPGEERW

-232 GLIEGASEGVGLG
+232 GLIDGASEGVGLG
-245 HDFLRHVERTKILI
+245 HDFLRHIERTKILI
-259 HVLDVSGM
+259 HVVDVSGI
-267 EGRDPVE
+267 EGRDPIE

-279 NLELQKYSARLAR
+279 NAELAKYSEKLAR
-292 KKQVVA
+292 KRQVVA
-298 ANKMD
+298 ANKID
-303 LLEEDSDKL
+303 LLGDSDNL
-312 ERLVDYM
+312 ERLMDYM
-319 AQQGVEVYPI
+319 TAHGVEVYPI
-329 CAVTGEGMDKLLE
+329 CAMTGEGMDKLLE
-342 RVWVLLEEYVEE
+342 RVWTMLEEYVEE
-354 AEENAEEVVYKAV
+354 PDETTEEVVYKAQN
-367 RKQDFEVKREGNA
+367 KPDFEVKRDDDGA
-380 FVLTGSRIENLVAMT
+380 FVITGARIENLVAMT

-419 KEHGVQ
+419 QEHGIQ
-425 EGNTVRIGEMEF
+425 DGNTVRIYSMEF
-437 EYHT
+437 EYYK

>member
-1 MCMLCLFLYM
+1 
-11 RRQMRCHMFIDRAR
+11 MFIDRAR

-36 MSSFRR
+36 MSSFRH

-51 DGGDGGR
+51 NGGDGGQ
-58 GGNVILVA
+58 GGNVVLVA

-88 KGAGAN
+88 KGEGSN
-94 CFGRD
+94 KYGRN
-99 AEDLRITVPVGT
+99 AEDLLITVPVGT
-111 VVKDE
+111 IVKDE
-116 ETDTVI
+116 ETGQVM
-122 ADLNHDGQEAVVAR
+122 ADLSRDGQRAIVAK

-144 WHFRSSA
+144 WHFRTSA
-151 NRVPT
+151 NRTPT
-156 FAEKGEPSQERW
+156 FAERGEPGEERW

-232 GLIEGASEGVGLG
+232 GLIDGASEGVGLG
-245 HDFLRHVERTKILI
+245 HDFLRHIERTKILI
-259 HVLDVSGM
+259 HVVDVSGI
-267 EGRDPVE
+267 EGRDPIE

-279 NLELQKYSARLAR
+279 NAELAKYSDKLAR
-292 KKQVVA
+292 KRQVVA
-298 ANKMD
+298 ANKID
-303 LLEEDSDKL
+303 LLGDSDNL
-312 ERLVDYM
+312 ERLMDYM
-319 AQQGVEVYPI
+319 AAHGVEVYPI
-329 CAVTGEGMDKLLE
+329 CAMTGEGMDKLLE
-342 RVWVLLEEYVEE
+342 RGWTMLEEYVEE
-354 AEENAEEVVYKAV
+354 PDETTEEVVYKAQN
-367 RKQDFEVKREGNA
+367 KPDFEVKRDDDGA
-380 FVLTGSRIENLVAMT
+380 FVITGARIENLVAMT

-419 KEHGVQ
+419 QEHGIQ
-425 EGNTVRIGEMEF
+425 DGNTVRIYSMEF
-437 EYHT
+437 EYHK